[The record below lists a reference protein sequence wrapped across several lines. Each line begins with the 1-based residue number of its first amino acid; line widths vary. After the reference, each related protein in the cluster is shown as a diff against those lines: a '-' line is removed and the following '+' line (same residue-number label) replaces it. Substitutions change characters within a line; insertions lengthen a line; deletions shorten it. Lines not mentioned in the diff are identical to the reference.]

1 VTLSFDTDS
10 IAAALLE
17 GKLPNRSEWKLAEA
31 LSLIKQDCEGRAVPG
46 IGTVTAESLN
56 AMLGV
61 LLANRLFAVATTAG
75 EFAVARFP
83 NDFSLRRRWAQAL
96 IDHGELVKAEKLL
109 DDSLAL
115 MTTARSEKFELIG
128 LQGRLAKQKFVVRY
142 RIAQS
147 GGDDFLVE
155 AIQRYAEVYSH
166 NPSQYWHGVNAI
178 ALAARAER
186 LGIPCNFD
194 WQSAAKAILKKRTS
208 DFSTDQPDYQGFG
221 LATAAEASWAL
232 GKTNDAEL
240 WAYRFVHAQGV
251 TAFALGSFARQLR
264 QIWGVKRT
272 LNGSSGGAGGR
283 LLFAVETALVRLSS
297 AIQID
302 GHGTGEE
309 NRSEA
314 QYFEKVF
321 GKERFIGFDR
331 WQKALACCSSIA
343 RIEKPNGV
351 GIGTGFVVQGSHLHP
366 SFGNTPVLLTNAHVI
381 SDGGIAGS
389 LVPNEARVRFEV
401 DARQDSQYTALT
413 IDKILWSS
421 PPANLG
427 DTTRADKDF
436 DVSICSLK
444 GQKLPSMTLDIVN
457 RTPQPSTQS
466 RAYVV
471 GHPDGDGL
479 QFSLADSELLDVC
492 DDDKLIHYRTP
503 TVGGSSG
510 SPVFNSDWK
519 VFAIHHAGSE
529 TASRL
534 RGGGTYMANEG
545 VSIQSIRAAIH
556 RKIGE

>member
-1 VTLSFDTDS
+1 VTISFDTDS

-31 LSLIKQDCEGRAVPG
+31 LSLIKQDCEGKAIPG

-56 AMLGV
+56 SMLSV
-61 LLANRLFAVATTAG
+61 LLANRLFAVATNAG
-75 EFAVARFP
+75 EFAVAKFP
-83 NDFSLRRRWAQAL
+83 KDFSLRRRWAQAL
-96 IDHGELVKAEKLL
+96 IDHGDLVKAEKLL
-109 DDSLAL
+109 DESLAIL
-115 MTTARSEKFELIG
+115 NTASSAKFELIG
-128 LQGRLAKQKFVVRY
+128 LQGRLAKQRFVSKYQV
-142 RIAQS
+142 AQS
-147 GGDDFLVE
+147 GGDNFLTE
-155 AIQRYAEVYSH
+155 AIQRYAEVFSQ
-166 NPSQYWHGVNAI
+166 NPSQYWHGINAI
-178 ALAARAER
+178 ALAARAETS
-186 LGIPCNFD
+186 GIPVDFD
-194 WQSAAKAILKKRTS
+194 WRNAAKAILKKRAS

-251 TAFALGSFARQLR
+251 TAFALGSFARQLQ
-264 QIWGVKRT
+264 QIWGIKRT
-272 LNGSSGGAGGR
+272 LDGSSGGAGGR
-283 LLFAVETALVRLSS
+283 LLFAVEAALVRLSS
-297 AIQID
+297 SIQID
-302 GHGTGEE
+302 GRLTGEE
-309 NRSEA
+309 NNKES
-314 QYFEKVF
+314 QYFEKIF

-331 WQKALACCSSIA
+331 WQKALACCGAVA

-351 GIGTGFVVQGSHLHP
+351 GIGTGFVVQGNQLHP

-381 SDGGIAGS
+381 SESGIAGS
-389 LVPNEARVRFEV
+389 LMPYEVRVRFEV
-401 DARQDSQYTALT
+401 DARQDSQYSALT
-413 IDKILWSS
+413 VDNILWSS

-427 DTTRADKDF
+427 DTTRPDKDF

-466 RAYVV
+466 RAYIV

-510 SPVFNSDWK
+510 SPVFSSDWK

-529 TASRL
+529 TAARL

-545 VSIQSIRAAIH
+545 ISIQSIRTAIR